1 MVHSLSLHEAVQSC
15 TVFVFVRLFNCVA
28 PNVNFF
34 RHSTKRDAHTI
45 MNEKQLQIPKNI
57 SAVYF

>member
-1 MVHSLSLHEAVQSC
+1 MKQYKVALFSC
-15 TVFVFVRLFNCVA
+15 LLGYLTVLLQMSI
-28 PNVNFF
+28 FF